1 MCGKFRPMADASAVG
16 DSEEI
21 LLKHV
26 DIMLA
31 ICRHGKIIDLV
42 MSTSIFTKLT
52 WHDDLSQHV
61 NLNFLL
67 NRLGMIMYLAM
78 STSTFY

>member
-1 MCGKFRPMADASAVG
+1 MCGKLRPMADASAVG

-26 DIMLA
+26 EIMLT

-42 MSTSIFTKLT
+42 MSTSIF
-52 WHDDLSQHV
+52 
-61 NLNFLL
+61 
-67 NRLGMIMYLAM
+67 Y
-78 STSTFY
+78 